1 MLDLRIGARAALAL
15 AAASGP
21 ATAREL
27 VTESPEKSETSGS
40 PASSARPTT
49 AAGWLVLAVATAG
62 GAGYGPYAPSTFGS
76 AAGVIL
82 FLPLAGLG
90 FPLFVLTTAALTAL
104 GVWAADEAERLFEK
118 KDDGRIVIDEVAG
131 QLVTLSPLLLLAP
144 EKSFSPF
151 WLVTGFVVFRVFDIW
166 KPGPARWAE
175 RNLRGGMGVVM
186 DDVIAG
192 FFGALVMAAAIA
204 VGLVL
209 GGAA

>member
-1 MLDLRIGARAALAL
+1 MWIG
-15 AAASGP
+15 
-21 ATAREL
+21 
-27 VTESPEKSETSGS
+27 
-40 PASSARPTT
+40 
-49 AAGWLVLAVATAG
+49 TAG
-62 GAGYGPYAPSTFGS
+62 GFGYAPVAPGTFGS
-76 AAGVIL
+76 LAGGLLFLGFSWLGLSLGVYAAIVAGLSLLGIWAAGHCE
-82 FLPLAGLG
+82 
-90 FPLFVLTTAALTAL
+90 TAF
-104 GVWAADEAERLFEK
+104 GN